1 MSSRLTVLGGS
12 AAGVGSGQ
20 GCSGY
25 YVERDGTR
33 LVLDLGP
40 DTLLELRK
48 HTDFRTLNAVVIS
61 HLHLDHILDLFALRF
76 ALCYNP
82 CRPPKRT
89 PLWLPPGGR
98 AMLEGAA
105 RLFAAP
111 GELETYFSN
120 HFDIEEYDPN
130 RRLGIGNA
138 TLSFTPTV
146 HYVPCWAI
154 RLSGGRSGDLV
165 YTADTGPAAA
175 LAGFGRGAEVLI
187 AEATLLEPGGEPWES
202 RGHLTADE
210 AAALGNATGAA
221 TLVLTHIWEEHGPQ
235 QIVER
240 AAAVYHGRLER
251 AQPGFTLTW

>member
-1 MSSRLTVLGGS
+1 MSTRLTVLGGS
-12 AAGVGSGQ
+12 SAGVGTGY

-48 HTDFRTLNAVVIS
+48 HTDFRTLDAVIIS

-89 PLWLPPGGR
+89 PLWMPPGGR
-98 AMLEGAA
+98 ELLEGFA

-111 GELETYFSN
+111 GELETYFSD
-120 HFDIEEYDPN
+120 HFDINEFDPN
-130 RRLGIGNA
+130 RQLCIGSA
-138 TLSFTPTV
+138 TLSFAPTV
-146 HYVPCWAI
+146 HYIPCWAI
-154 RLSGGRSGDLV
+154 RVAGGESGELV

-175 LAGFGRGAEVLI
+175 LADFGRGAEVLI
-187 AEATLLEPGGEPWES
+187 AEATLLEADNEPWES
-202 RGHLTADE
+202 RGHMTAAE
-210 AAALGNATGAA
+210 AAELGNAVGAT
-221 TLVLTHIWEEHGPQ
+221 TLVLTHIWEENDPKRF
-235 QIVER
+235 VDR
-240 AAAVYHGRLER
+240 AAAIYRGRLER
-251 AQPGFTLTW
+251 AQPGLTLTW